1 MITATGL
8 SVRLGE
14 REVLAGVDLRVRR
27 GEWLAVI
34 GPNGAGKSTLLKAV
48 MGLLAHD
55 GQVTIDGRPATALRP
70 RERARLLAY
79 APQTPALPP
88 DMTVFDYAL
97 LGRTPYIPYLGRES
111 RRDREVTGSVLE
123 RLDLSAFAGRRAGE
137 LSGGERQRVVLARA
151 LAQQAPVL
159 LLDEPTTA
167 LDLGHQQQVL
177 DLVDRLRLADEL
189 TVVTTLHDLT
199 IAGQYADTL
208 LLLAEGRP
216 IASGEP
222 AGVLTEP
229 LVGRHF
235 DARVMIQP
243 GPGGRP
249 VVHLV
254 REEHALHVQD

>member
-1 MITATGL
+1 MIGATGL
-8 SVRLGE
+8 TVRLGE
-14 REVLAGVDLRVRR
+14 RDVLDSVDLTVRR
-27 GEWLAVI
+27 GEWLAII

-48 MGLLAHD
+48 MGLVAHR
-55 GQVTIDGRPATALRP
+55 GEVTLDSRPGGALKP
-70 RERARLLAY
+70 RERARLVAY
-79 APQTPALPP
+79 APQTPGLPP

-111 RRDREVTGSVLE
+111 GHDRAVAESVLD
-123 RLDLSAFAGRRAGE
+123 RLDLTELAGRRVGE

-151 LAQQAPVL
+151 LAQEAPVL

-177 DLVDRLRLADEL
+177 ELVDRLRRADGL

-199 IAGQYADTL
+199 VAGLYADAL
-208 LLLAEGRP
+208 LLLAEGR
-216 IASGEP
+216 AVAAGTP
-222 AGVLTEP
+222 AQVLTEA

-235 DARVMIQP
+235 DAHVKIEP
-243 GPGGRP
+243 GPDGRP

-254 REEHALHVQD
+254 RGGP

>member
-1 MITATGL
+1 MIAVKGL

-14 REVLAGVDLRVRR
+14 REVLTDVDLEVRR
-27 GEWLAVI
+27 GAWLAVI

-48 MGLLAHD
+48 MGLLAHR
-55 GQVTIDGRPATALRP
+55 GEVTLDGRPSGTLKP
-70 RERARLLAY
+70 RERARLVAY

-111 RRDREVTGSVLE
+111 RTDRNVTESVLD
-123 RLDLSAFAGRRAGE
+123 RLHLTAFAARRVGE

-177 DLVDRLRLADEL
+177 ELVDRLRLADEL

-199 IAGQYADTL
+199 VAGQYADHL
-208 LLLAEGRP
+208 LLLAEGRA
-216 IASGEP
+216 IAFGEP
-222 AGVLTEP
+222 AEVLTVP
-229 LVGRHF
+229 LVSDHF
-235 DARVMIQP
+235 DARVMIEP

-254 REEHALHVQD
+254 RGGP